1 MPAGG
6 EVARGNGEGPALA
19 VLAHA
24 KRLQGDEAGAV
35 PLGGGAGRGVG
46 WDGGS
51 GDTGLA
57 GEEVRGA
64 EEGWRCGNGCREVG
78 KGRRGV
84 QKGVHNSHMSVWLVV
99 N

>member
-1 MPAGG
+1 M
-6 EVARGNGEGPALA
+6 
-19 VLAHA
+19 
-24 KRLQGDEAGAV
+24 
-35 PLGGGAGRGVG
+35 G
-46 WDGGS
+46 WEGGS

>member
-35 PLGGGAGRGVG
+35 HLGG
-46 WDGGS
+46 
-51 GDTGLA
+51 
-57 GEEVRGA
+57 VRGEGGGGMGA
-64 EEGWRCGNGCREVG
+64 VGTRGWRV
-78 KGRRGV
+78 RR
-84 QKGVHNSHMSVWLVV
+84 
-99 N
+99 